1 MNKSQA
7 GQENIYWIENQA
19 GLQEVCRIE
28 GQAGLDEK
36 CFKIEGQAGIEKGCR
51 IESQAGLEGFR
62 LDGQVGHEGC
72 NNDNLSK
79 QEVVDSDIEI
89 LSGNEEGYRI
99 EGQSRQEVEEFK
111 IDSPTRQEVEESDLE
126 HEQSR
131 LDTTCSELKNSDSI
145 VLSSMPSRILM
156 ILSMMLILH
165 AMMLHL

>member
-7 GQENIYWIENQA
+7 GQDKICWIENQA

-28 GQAGLDEK
+28 GQAG
-36 CFKIEGQAGIEKGCR
+36 IEKGFRLDGQVGYEGCR
-51 IESQAGLEGFR
+51 IESQAGDR
-62 LDGQVGHEGC
+62 EGC
-72 NNDNLSK
+72 NIDNLSK
-79 QEVVDSDIEI
+79 QEVEESEIEI
-89 LSGNEEGYRI
+89 LPGNGEVYRI
-99 EGQSRQEVEEFK
+99 DGQSRQEVEEFK
-111 IDSPTRQEVEESDLE
+111 IESLTRQEVEGSDLE

-131 LDTTCSELKNSDSI
+131 LDTTCSDLKNSDSI